1 VKNVLGIQVRR
12 RLAKPMVF
20 GPRGFKSHPRR
31 ILTNPLHS
39 HELGDILSFG
49 LWMNKQG
56 YRHSTVHYCVQ
67 ALKSIARQ
75 VSLLD
80 PESVKAYLATM
91 EVSEA
96 RKAKLVEDLAR
107 FYNWKHTPFAK
118 PNYRRIER
126 LPFVPLESEI
136 DQLISGAGRKTS
148 AFLQLLKETGARPGE
163 AWNLRWT
170 DLDHEKNAVNIT
182 PEKNSNPRQS
192 RISTRLMAMLNRLPR
207 RYEYV
212 FRNPKIDPL
221 RSMEVF
227 RRSAARQRRRISER
241 LQNPRVRSI
250 TFKTMRH
257 WKATNE
263 YHKTRDIL
271 HVMQVLGHKNIR
283 NTLVYTHLVDF
294 HSDEYVCKVARTA
307 EEARQLV
314 ENGFDYVT
322 EVEDMKLFRKRK

>member
-1 VKNVLGIQVRR
+1 
-12 RLAKPMVF
+12 
-20 GPRGFKSHPRR
+20 
-31 ILTNPLHS
+31 
-39 HELGDILSFG
+39 
-49 LWMNKQG
+49 
-56 YRHSTVHYCVQ
+56 
-67 ALKSIARQ
+67 

-80 PESVKAYLATM
+80 PESVKTYLATV
-91 EVSEA
+91 EVSEP
-96 RKAKLVEDLAR
+96 RKAKLVEDLGR
-107 FYNWKHTPFAK
+107 FYNWKHIPFDK

-136 DQLISGAGRKTS
+136 DQLISGAGRKTGT
-148 AFLQLLKETGARPGE
+148 FLQLLKETGVRPGE
-163 AWNLRWT
+163 TWNLKWK
-170 DLDHEKNAVNIT
+170 DLDPEKNAVNIA

-212 FRNPKIDPL
+212 FRNPKTDPL
-221 RSMEVF
+221 RSIEVF

-241 LQNPRVRSI
+241 LQNPRIRSI

-257 WKATNE
+257 WKATTE

-271 HVMQVLGHKNIR
+271 HVMAVLGHKNIR

-294 HSDEYVCKVARTA
+294 HSHEYVCKVARTV

-314 ENGFDYVT
+314 EDGFDYVT
-322 EVEDMKLFRKRK
+322 DVEDQKLFRKRK